1 MIGALIGGAGLL
13 TGIGTSIA
21 GGIKGGKAA
30 NKQQELIN
38 QQKAQNDAWYNKM
51 YYQNYLDSKEAQSAM
66 KRVEETLRKRN
77 QDAQAQAAVTGGT
90 QESVIAQQANDQKLV
105 GDVVEGLASRS
116 DELKRQADYQKNVN
130 DNNLLQQQIAQ
141 QQANE
146 AGAAALMKSGGSLI
160 GSALSMAAGDEDL
173 DKLAKSWFNKGGGK

>member
-1 MIGALIGGAGLL
+1 MIGALIGAGLGL
-13 TGIGTSIA
+13 ATSIA
-21 GGIKGGKAA
+21 GGVKSAKAA
-30 NKQQELIN
+30 KDQQRLIE

-146 AGAAALMKSGGSLI
+146 SGGASLMGNGGSLI
-160 GSALSMAAGDEDL
+160 GSALSMLGGSDGID
-173 DKLAKSWFNKGGGK
+173 DMFKKGGK

>member
-1 MIGALIGGAGLL
+1 MIGALIGAGLGL
-13 TGIGTSIA
+13 ATSIA
-21 GGIKGGKAA
+21 GGVKSAKAA
-30 NKQQELIN
+30 KDQQRLIE

-90 QESVIAQQANDQKLV
+90 QEAVIAQQANDQKLV

-146 AGAAALMKSGGSLI
+146 AGGASLMGSGGSLI
-160 GSALSMAAGDEDL
+160 GSALSMLGGSDGID
-173 DKLAKSWFNKGGGK
+173 DMFKKGGK

>member
-1 MIGALIGGAGLL
+1 MIGALIGAGLGL
-13 TGIGTSIA
+13 ATSIA
-21 GGIKGGKAA
+21 GGVKSAKAA
-30 NKQQELIN
+30 KDQQRLIE

-77 QDAQAQAAVTGGT
+77 QDAQAQAAVTGST

-105 GDVVEGLASRS
+105 GNVVEGLASRS

-146 AGAAALMKSGGSLI
+146 SGGASLMGSGGSLI
-160 GSALSMAAGDEDL
+160 GSALSMLGGSNGIDDML
-173 DKLAKSWFNKGGGK
+173 KKGGK

>member
-1 MIGALIGGAGLL
+1 MIGALIGAGLGL
-13 TGIGTSIA
+13 ATSIA
-21 GGIKGGKAA
+21 GGVKSAKAA
-30 NKQQELIN
+30 KDQQRLIE

-105 GDVVEGLASRS
+105 GNVVEGLASRS

-146 AGAAALMKSGGSLI
+146 SGGASLMGSGGSLI
-160 GSALSMAAGDEDL
+160 GSALSMLGESNGIDDML
-173 DKLAKSWFNKGGGK
+173 KKGGK